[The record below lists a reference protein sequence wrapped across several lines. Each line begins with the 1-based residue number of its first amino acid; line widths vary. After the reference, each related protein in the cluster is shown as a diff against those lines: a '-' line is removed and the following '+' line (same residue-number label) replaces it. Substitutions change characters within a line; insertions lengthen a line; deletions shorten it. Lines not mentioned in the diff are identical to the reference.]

1 MTAVQTSATILA
13 RRPKDNSAAD
23 LHERTAARSGD
34 LVPRGSESPLNGADA
49 EGGATADA
57 PGSTSPLSDRLA
69 VLPTLSLGDLRLE
82 WRRLYRAEPPR
93 MSRDI
98 MIRAI
103 AYRLQ
108 EIAHGGLSKVTQRRL
123 MTLSNQLETAG
134 RITPPSGPRIKPGS
148 RLVREW
154 HGRTHTVCVTDDG
167 FEFQGKT
174 YRSLTKIAR
183 DITGAQWSGPRFFG
197 LTKTSATATATPDNV
212 LNGAETIV
220 EPSNG

>member
-1 MTAVQTSATILA
+1 MRSHAKSLA

-23 LHERTAARSGD
+23 LHERTAAQSGG
-34 LVPRGSESPLNGADA
+34 LGPRGSESPPNGSDN
-49 EGGATADA
+49 ECRATANPPD
-57 PGSTSPLSDRLA
+57 STSPLSDRLA
-69 VLPTLSLGDLRLE
+69 VLAGLSLTDLRLE

-108 EIAHGGLSKVTQRRL
+108 EIAHGGLSKATQRRL
-123 MTLSNQLETAG
+123 ATLAAEFETAG

-154 HGRTHTVCVTDDG
+154 HGRTHTVCVTDAG

-174 YRSLTKIAR
+174 YRSLTKIAL

-197 LTKTSATATATPDNV
+197 LTKTPGTATATPENI
-212 LNGAETIV
+212 LNGAETIS
-220 EPSNG
+220 ENSNG

>member
-1 MTAVQTSATILA
+1 MIAMETSAKSLA

-23 LHERTAARSGD
+23 LHEPTAARSGG
-34 LVPRGSESPLNGADA
+34 LGPRGSESSPSGTDV
-49 EGGATADA
+49 ERRATANP
-57 PGSTSPLSDRLA
+57 PGRASPLSDRLA
-69 VLPTLSLGDLRLE
+69 ALAGLSLADLRLE

-98 MIRAI
+98 MMRAI

-108 EIAHGGLSKVTQRRL
+108 EIAHGGPSKATQRRF
-123 MTLSNQLETAG
+123 MTLAAEFETSGKIA
-134 RITPPSGPRIKPGS
+134 PPPRPRDKPGS
-148 RLVREW
+148 RFVREW

-174 YRSLTKIAR
+174 YRSLTKIAL

-197 LTKTSATATATPDNV
+197 LTKTPATATATPDNV
-212 LNGAETIV
+212 LNGAETIS
-220 EPSNG
+220 ENSNG

>member
-1 MTAVQTSATILA
+1 MAKCLA
-13 RRPKDNSAAD
+13 RRPTDNSAAN
-23 LHERTAARSGD
+23 LHEWTAARSSG
-34 LVPRGSESPLNGADA
+34 LTPRGAGSPPNDADA
-49 EGGATADA
+49 ERRATASARDRM
-57 PGSTSPLSDRLA
+57 SPLSDRLA

-93 MSRDI
+93 LSRDI
-98 MIRAI
+98 MMRAI

-108 EIAHGGLSKVTQRRL
+108 EIAHGGPSKVTQRRL
-123 MTLSNQLETAG
+123 MTLAAEFETSG
-134 RITPPSGPRIKPGS
+134 RIAPPPGPRIKPGS

-154 HGRTHTVCVTDDG
+154 RGRTHTVCVTDDG

-197 LTKTSATATATPDNV
+197 LTKTSATPDNV
-212 LNGAETIV
+212 LNGAQTIS
-220 EPSNG
+220 ENSNG

>member
-1 MTAVQTSATILA
+1 VTAVQTSATILA

-23 LHERTAARSGD
+23 LHEPTAARSGG
-34 LVPRGSESPLNGADA
+34 LGPRGFETPPKGAGA
-49 EGGATADA
+49 ERPATASA
-57 PGSTSPLSDRLA
+57 PDSASPLSDRLA
-69 VLPTLSLGDLRLE
+69 VLPTLGLGDLRLE

-93 MSRDI
+93 LSRDI
-98 MIRAI
+98 MMRAI

-134 RITPPSGPRIKPGS
+134 RITPLTGPRIKPGA

-154 HGRTHTVCVTDDG
+154 RGRTHTGCVIDDG

-197 LTKTSATATATPDNV
+197 LTKTSATAAATPDDV
-212 LNGAETIV
+212 LNGAQTIA
-220 EPSNG
+220 ENSNG

>member
-1 MTAVQTSATILA
+1 LT

-23 LHERTAARSGD
+23 RHERAAARSGGRD
-34 LVPRGSESPLNGADA
+34 PRGSESPLNGADV
-49 EGGATADA
+49 ERRATANA
-57 PGSTSPLSDRLA
+57 PDSTSLLSDRLA
-69 VLPTLSLGDLRLE
+69 VLPRLSLEDLRLE

-93 MSRDI
+93 MSRDT
-98 MIRAI
+98 MVRAN

-108 EIAHGGLSKVTQRRL
+108 EIAHGGLSKMTQRRL
-123 MTLSNQLETAG
+123 MTLSNQLEIAG

-197 LTKTSATATATPDNV
+197 LTKTSGTAPAPPDDV